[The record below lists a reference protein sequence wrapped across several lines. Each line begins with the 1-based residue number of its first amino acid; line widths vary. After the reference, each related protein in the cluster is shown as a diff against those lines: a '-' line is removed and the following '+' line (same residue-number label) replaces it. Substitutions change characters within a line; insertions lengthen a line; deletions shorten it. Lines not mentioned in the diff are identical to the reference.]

1 MAGYQVFPSMEEM
14 TTRQRQQQSNSA
26 SATVVPSIA
35 DTMGAETI
43 AMLSKAKMRCGGC
56 GSKVGQQTLTRALK
70 RVQQYAG
77 PLRPEVNFVNRIP
90 KK

>member
-1 MAGYQVFPSMEEM
+1 MSGYQVFPTMEEM
-14 TTRQRQQQSNSA
+14 TARQRQQQQSSSA
-26 SATVVPSIA
+26 SATITPSIA
-35 DTMGAETI
+35 DSMGVETI

-77 PLRPEVNFVNRIP
+77 PLRPEVGYVNRVV
-90 KK
+90 